1 MGVVWGSTVCVGSM
15 LGPPFSA
22 TELLSRSPAFVHPDP
37 AGRAV
42 DSKPRA
48 GTVEKLALLAQL
60 LGLVLLVRQVRL
72 WWDEGQEKRK
82 ARSCARGEL

>member
-1 MGVVWGSTVCVGSM
+1 MENQ
-15 LGPPFSA
+15 LGPPFSSA
-22 TELLSRSPAFVHPDP
+22 EMLSRGSAFARRDP

-72 WWDEGQEKRK
+72 WWDEGHEKRK
-82 ARSCARGEL
+82 ARSCARGEI